1 MKNTNSEFEILGLNH
16 IAMVCKDM
24 QRTVDFYTNVLGMEL
39 SRTLE
44 MPGGVGQHFF
54 FSMGGQES
62 FAFFWFPDAAERE
75 IGISNPQSV
84 FDPEQGNEVSVS
96 SHGSMN
102 HFAFNVPPEKME
114 EYYQKLI
121 AKGVNA
127 TPIMNHDNSPAQVSD
142 ELHEGVWMRSIFF
155 QDPDGIM
162 LEFACDTREFN
173 PKLGDRKDAIPATF
187 DDVEKYLA
195 LNKEAKAT
203 LKSASN

>member
-39 SRTLE
+39 TRTLE
-44 MPGGVGQHFF
+44 LPAGGGQHFF
-54 FSMGGQES
+54 FSIGGEEC
-62 FAFFWFPDAAERE
+62 FAFFWFPDASERE

-84 FDPEQGNEVSVS
+84 FDMEQGNEVSVS

-102 HFAFNVPPEKME
+102 HFAFNVAPEKIE
-114 EYYQKLI
+114 EYYEKLI

-127 TPIMNHDNSPAQVSD
+127 TPIFNHDTSPAQVSD
-142 ELHEGVWMRSIFF
+142 KFHEGVWMRSIFF

-162 LEFACDTREFN
+162 LEFACNSREFS
-173 PKLGDRKDAIPATF
+173 PALGDRKDAVPATS
-187 DDVEKYLA
+187 DDVEKYIA
-195 LNKEAKAT
+195 LSKEIKE
-203 LKSASN
+203 K

>member
-39 SRTLE
+39 TRTLE
-44 MPGGVGQHFF
+44 LPAGGGQHFF

-75 IGISNPQSV
+75 IGVSNPLSV
-84 FDPEQGNEVSVS
+84 FDMEKGGEVSLS

-102 HFAFNVPPEKME
+102 HFAFNVPAEKME
-114 EYYQKLI
+114 EYHEKLI

-127 TPIMNHDNSPAQVSD
+127 TPIFNHDTSPEQVSD
-142 ELHEGVWMRSIFF
+142 KVHEGVWMRSIFF

-162 LEFACDTREFN
+162 LEFACDSRKFSAE
-173 PKLGDRKDAIPATF
+173 LGDRKDAVPATP
-187 DDVEKYLA
+187 DDIEKNLA
-195 LNKEAKAT
+195 LRKEFKAKME
-203 LKSASN
+203 SVSE